1 MKKIQVMLSSVIIL
15 MLLSTSVFAATITG
29 NINLTASDNSVS
41 AGDEFTVT
49 LSLEDISTISGVDS
63 INGYINIDENVIE
76 ELTVDNIVTN
86 ENGEVEI
93 DSRNVL
99 PLYDALDSEASS
111 SDEGVTF
118 NTNPSSGNGDYRL
131 VIDLANAITADTDL
145 ITITFKV
152 RDDVATGTYEDAIS
166 YTLFE
171 IYSGSEDKG
180 SVNSQSL
187 DITVEEV
194 NNPGQ
199 DEPNEDNPSED
210 PSDDNNNNSNND
222 NNNNNNNNNSNND
235 NQNNNNPGNTPEN
248 DANRNEAQ
256 NVGGTN
262 GNQVDNTTAEGSLPN
277 AGYRYIILPII
288 LIAIAGFIFYKKY
301 NKYSQF

>member
-29 NINLTASDNSVS
+29 NINLTASDTSVS

-63 INGYINIDENVIE
+63 INGYININEDVIE

-99 PLYDALDSEASS
+99 PLYDALDSGASS

-152 RDDVATGTYEDAIS
+152 RDDVA
-166 YTLFE
+166 L
-171 IYSGSEDKG
+171 
-180 SVNSQSL
+180 Q
-187 DITVEEV
+187 
-194 NNPGQ
+194 
-199 DEPNEDNPSED
+199 
-210 PSDDNNNNSNND
+210 
-222 NNNNNNNNNSNND
+222 
-235 NQNNNNPGNTPEN
+235 
-248 DANRNEAQ
+248 
-256 NVGGTN
+256 
-262 GNQVDNTTAEGSLPN
+262 
-277 AGYRYIILPII
+277 
-288 LIAIAGFIFYKKY
+288 
-301 NKYSQF
+301 